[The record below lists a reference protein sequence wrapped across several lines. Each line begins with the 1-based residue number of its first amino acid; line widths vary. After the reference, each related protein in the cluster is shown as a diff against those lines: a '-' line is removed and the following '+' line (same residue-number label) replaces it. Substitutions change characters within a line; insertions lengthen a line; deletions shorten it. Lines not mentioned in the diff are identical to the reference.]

1 LHLAGFPVIGNTE
14 PFSSAMQD
22 VKMEAVKATN
32 DNVESAKRQQ
42 ILDGARRCFLAM
54 GFDAA
59 SMNDIVKEAG
69 VSKGTVYAYFPSKEK
84 LFEAMVYVD
93 RRRAAEQLVVIER
106 EERPI
111 EAVLTELGLRMAQQF
126 TTDEQIAYS
135 RMVMSVAG
143 RFPAVGHRF
152 FEAGPAYAIARIG
165 EYFQRKIDDGTLRR
179 VDSELAAM
187 QFIELV
193 QCGLFKPR
201 LFSATDLFKH
211 RSVEE
216 VVDAGV
222 QLFLRGMQ
230 S

>member
-1 LHLAGFPVIGNTE
+1 
-14 PFSSAMQD
+14 MQE
-22 VKMEAVKATN
+22 VQMETATATN

-42 ILDGARRCFLAM
+42 VLEGARRCFLAQ

-59 SMNDIVKEAG
+59 SMNDIVKAAG

-93 RRRAAEQLVVIER
+93 RRRSAEQVVVIER

-111 EAVLTELGLRMAQQF
+111 DDILTELGLRMAHLF
-126 TTDEQIAYS
+126 TQDEQIAYS

-143 RFPAVGHRF
+143 RFPAVAHSF

-165 EYFQRKIDDGTLRR
+165 EYLQRKIDDGTLRD

-201 LFSATDLFKH
+201 LFSATDLFKQ
-211 RSVEE
+211 RTVED
-216 VVDAGV
+216 VVLAGV
-222 QLFLRGMQ
+222 ALFLRGLKRQ
-230 S
+230 A